1 MDPKQKNSVEN
12 EELLVPEVTETPVEV
27 KEEKQKEEP
36 RTDFQKKVASW
47 SEKKWKWISGIC
59 GAILGFAVIFF
70 LYGGN
75 EDEGFS
81 MFSLYAV
88 VLALFVPKTLESTCG
103 RSVRFG
109 QLIMIIAMTIGLLV
123 QLIMVGMKTG
133 FSLT

>member
-1 MDPKQKNSVEN
+1 MDPEQNKNIEET
-12 EELLVPEVTETPVEV
+12 EELTASGEES
-27 KEEKQKEEP
+27 KEEL
-36 RTDFQKKVASW
+36 RTDFQKRVASW
-47 SEKKWKWISGIC
+47 SEKKWKWISGFF

-88 VLALFVPKTLESTCG
+88 VLALFVPRTLQSTCG

-109 QLIMIIAMTIGLLV
+109 QTVMIIAMVIGILA
-123 QLIMVGMKTG
+123 QLIILGTERG

>member
-12 EELLVPEVTETPVEV
+12 EELLVPEVTEAPVEV
-27 KEEKQKEEP
+27 KEEKQEEEP

-47 SEKKWKWISGIC
+47 SEKKWKWISGIF

-109 QLIMIIAMTIGLLV
+109 QLIMIIAMTIGLLA

>member
-1 MDPKQKNSVEN
+1 MDSKQNQNIET
-12 EELLVPEVTETPVEV
+12 EELTVSEVSEAPE
-27 KEEKQKEEP
+27 KEASKEEP
-36 RTDFQKKVASW
+36 RTDFQKRVAAW
-47 SEKKWKWISGIC
+47 SEKKWKWISGVC
-59 GAILGFAVIFF
+59 GAILGLAVIFF

-88 VLALFVPKTLESTCG
+88 VLALFVPRTLESTCG

-109 QLIMIIAMTIGLLV
+109 QTIMIIAMVIGIV
-123 QLIMVGMKTG
+123 GQLIVMGMQRG

>member
-1 MDPKQKNSVEN
+1 MDPKQNQNIET
-12 EELLVPEVTETPVEV
+12 EELTVSEVSEASEKDAS
-27 KEEKQKEEP
+27 KEAP
-36 RTDFQKKVASW
+36 RTDFQKRVAVW
-47 SEKKWKWISGIC
+47 SEKKWKWISGVC
-59 GAILGFAVIFF
+59 GAILGLAVIFF

-88 VLALFVPKTLESTCG
+88 VLALFVPRTLESTCG

-109 QLIMIIAMTIGLLV
+109 QTIMIIAMVIGIV
-123 QLIMVGMKTG
+123 GQLIVMGLQRG

>member
-1 MDPKQKNSVEN
+1 MDPMQNKNIEET
-12 EELLVPEVTETPVEV
+12 EELTASGEES
-27 KEEKQKEEP
+27 KEEL
-36 RTDFQKKVASW
+36 RTDFQKRVASW
-47 SEKKWKWISGIC
+47 SEKKWKWISGFF
-59 GAILGFAVIFF
+59 GAMLGFAVIFF

-88 VLALFVPKTLESTCG
+88 VLALFVPRTLQSTCG

-109 QLIMIIAMTIGLLV
+109 QTVMIIAMVIGILV
-123 QLIMVGMKTG
+123 QLIVLGTERG

>member
-1 MDPKQKNSVEN
+1 MDPKQKTNTET
-12 EELLVPEVTETPVEV
+12 EELTVTKVAEAPEI
-27 KEEKQKEEP
+27 EEQEAAKEEP
-36 RTDFQKKVASW
+36 RTDFQKRVAAW

-88 VLALFVPKTLESTCG
+88 VLALFVPRTLESTCG

-109 QLIMIIAMTIGLLV
+109 QTIMIIAMTIGILTQLV
-123 QLIMVGMKTG
+123 LVGMKTG
-133 FSLT
+133 FSLF

>member
-1 MDPKQKNSVEN
+1 MNPKQNKDIET
-12 EELLVPEVTETPVEV
+12 EELTVSEVGEATE
-27 KEEKQKEEP
+27 KEESKEEP
-36 RTDFQKKVASW
+36 RTDFQKRVAAW
-47 SEKKWKWISGIC
+47 SEKKWKWISGVC

-88 VLALFVPKTLESTCG
+88 VLALFVPRTLESTCG

-109 QLIMIIAMTIGLLV
+109 QTIMIIAMTIGILV
-123 QLIMVGMKTG
+123 QLVMVGMKTG

>member
-1 MDPKQKNSVEN
+1 MDPKQNTNTET
-12 EELLVPEVTETPVEV
+12 EELTVTEVAEAPEI
-27 KEEKQKEEP
+27 EEQEASKEEP
-36 RTDFQKKVASW
+36 RTDFQKRVASW
-47 SEKKWKWISGIC
+47 SEKKWKWISGFF
-59 GAILGFAVIFF
+59 GALLGFAVIFF

-88 VLALFVPKTLESTCG
+88 VLALFVPRTLESTCG

-109 QLIMIIAMTIGLLV
+109 QMIMVIAMVIGLVLQLV
-123 QLIMVGMKTG
+123 MMGMKRG

>member
-1 MDPKQKNSVEN
+1 MDPKQNKNIEGT
-12 EELLVPEVTETPVEV
+12 EELTVAEVTDAP
-27 KEEKQKEEP
+27 EEEQEKAEEEN
-36 RTDFQKKVASW
+36 RTEFQKKVASW
-47 SEKKWKWISGIC
+47 SEKKWKWISGFF

-88 VLALFVPKTLESTCG
+88 VLALFVPKTLQTTCG

-109 QLIMIIAMTIGLLV
+109 QMIMIIAMTVGLLV